1 MFELFQIEPVDF
13 ELPSQ
18 YADSLGVQY
27 AKQVTLKHKKDN
39 GQFFTPI
46 PIANLMASLCSIQK
60 NRIRI
65 LDPGCGTAILTCS
78 LIEFLVNK
86 SSIIQS
92 IE

>member
-1 MFELFQIEPVDF
+1 MLELFQIEPSDF

-46 PIANLMASLCSIQK
+46 PIASLMASLCSVEK
-60 NRIRI
+60 KRIRI
-65 LDPGCGTAILTCS
+65 LVPGCGTAILTCY
-78 LIEFLVNK
+78 LIEF
-86 SSIIQS
+86 
-92 IE
+92 